1 MSDQLYDAWDDAC
14 NRVRELEHQLAE
26 REKQIVLLRTALD
39 NANQIITFEG
49 VPYHLL
55 GIEDRDEALDA
66 TQDLAGGIICDAEPV
81 AWFHVADDGSFV
93 TQGNL
98 LAGGERLYKA
108 RKP

>member
-1 MSDQLYDAWDDAC
+1 MSDNFGMPMVDCRPAHEVITDMREQLT
-14 NRVRELEHQLAE
+14 E

-66 TQDLAGGIICDAEPV
+66 TQDLAGGIICDASKSYLMEEVTEDGKVTFPV
-81 AWFHVADDGSFV
+81 
-93 TQGNL
+93 
-98 LAGGERLYKA
+98 YKA
-108 RKP
+108 KEPK